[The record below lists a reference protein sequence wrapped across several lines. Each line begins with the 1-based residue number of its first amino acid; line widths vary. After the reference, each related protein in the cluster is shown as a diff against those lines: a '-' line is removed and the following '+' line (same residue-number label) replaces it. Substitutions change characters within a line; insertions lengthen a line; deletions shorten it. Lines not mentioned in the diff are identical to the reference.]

1 MLKWAKS
8 AVINYLPHSRKGGV
22 YSIFPSLTP
31 PSYTTSAKSGDTH
44 SGAANE
50 QLWAGMLASPPV
62 SLGKD

>member
-1 MLKWAKS
+1 M
-8 AVINYLPHSRKGGV
+8 YF
-22 YSIFPSLTP
+22 IFPGLTP
-31 PSYTTSAKSGDTH
+31 PSYTTRAKSGDTH